1 MFLWCKNDTMQVKQ
15 TRGHHF
21 PHSLIR
27 RLWARKT
34 RKKQSKET
42 KSELKAL
49 AMNST
54 NSTFSL
60 NAALV
65 HPPFFFISGLS
76 MPHAKYYYVFLCFV
90 FVVSVL
96 GNSFVMFSI
105 YKERSFHTPKY
116 MAVFNLSLADLGESA
131 ALIPNLIA
139 MFLFDSQYISFDAC
153 LANMF
158 FVFFFTCLQ
167 SLSLAVLAYDR
178 LVAICLP
185 LRYHAINTMP
195 SMAVILTV
203 VWAYNS
209 VLLFLMVSLVP
220 RLSFCK
226 SIVVESYFCDHGPI
240 FRMACNNNH
249 VNIIMGIV
257 VTVLLFCVP
266 FFFTVLSYLFIAR
279 ALFKIASWE
288 GRLKAMKTCSAH
300 LILVA
305 VYYLPILYTYVSPL
319 LFRIHPNVRIMST
332 SFAKAIIPMMNPII
346 YVLSTEEVKEFSK
359 KLFKRKTCNHNRN
372 IFKNKNKGMN

>member
-1 MFLWCKNDTMQVKQ
+1 
-15 TRGHHF
+15 
-21 PHSLIR
+21 
-27 RLWARKT
+27 
-34 RKKQSKET
+34 
-42 KSELKAL
+42 
-49 AMNST
+49 MNST

-116 MAVFNLSLADLGESA
+116 MAVFNLSLADLGESTA
-131 ALIPNLIA
+131 RIPNFIA

-153 LANMF
+153 MANMF
-158 FVFFFTCLQ
+158 FVFFFTSLQ
-167 SLSLAVLAYDR
+167 SLNLAVLAYDR

-185 LRYHAINTMP
+185 LRYHAIITMP
-195 SMAVILTV
+195 AMAVILTV
-203 VWAYNS
+203 VCAYNS
-209 VLLFLMVSLVP
+209 VLLILMVSLVP

-240 FRMACNNNH
+240 FRMACNDNYINRMLSII
-249 VNIIMGIV
+249 NI
-257 VTVLLFCVP
+257 VLLLYLP
-266 FFFTVLSYLFIAR
+266 FILTVLSYVLISGT
-279 ALFKIASWE
+279 LFKIASWE

-300 LILVA
+300 LIMVA
-305 VYYLPILYTYVSPL
+305 MYYLPILSIYMAALCFS
-319 LFRIHPNVRIMST
+319 ISPNVRIIST
-332 SFAKAIIPMMNPII
+332 SFATAITPMMNPII
-346 YVLSTEEVKEFSK
+346 YVLNTEEFKEFIK
-359 KLFKRKTCNHNRN
+359 KLFRRK
-372 IFKNKNKGMN
+372 K

>member
-1 MFLWCKNDTMQVKQ
+1 
-15 TRGHHF
+15 
-21 PHSLIR
+21 
-27 RLWARKT
+27 
-34 RKKQSKET
+34 
-42 KSELKAL
+42 
-49 AMNST
+49 MNSA

-60 NAALV
+60 NATLV

-105 YKERSFHTPKY
+105 HKEASFHTPKY
-116 MAVFNLSLADLGESA
+116 MAVFNLVVADLAEST

-158 FVFFFTCLQ
+158 FVYFFSSLQ
-167 SLSLAVLAYDR
+167 SLTLTVLAYDR

-185 LRYHAINTMP
+185 LRYHAIITMQA
-195 SMAVILTV
+195 MAVILTV
-203 VWAYNS
+203 VWAYDS
-209 VLLFLMVSLVP
+209 VLLILMVSLVP

-249 VNIIMGIV
+249 VNIIMGIINMI
-257 VTVLLFCVP
+257 LLLYVP
-266 FFFTVLSYLFIAR
+266 FFLTVLSYVFISG

-288 GRLKAMKTCSAH
+288 GRFKAIKTCSAH
-300 LILVA
+300 LIMVA
-305 VYYLPILYTYVSPL
+305 IYYMPILSIYMAG
-319 LFRIHPNVRIMST
+319 LFFPIQPNVRIMNT
-332 SFAKAIIPMMNPII
+332 SFSKAITPMMNPII
-346 YVLSTEEVKEFSK
+346 YVLNTEEFKEFIK
-359 KLFKRKTCNHNRN
+359 KLFRRKKKTQQ
-372 IFKNKNKGMN
+372 K

>member
-1 MFLWCKNDTMQVKQ
+1 
-15 TRGHHF
+15 
-21 PHSLIR
+21 
-27 RLWARKT
+27 
-34 RKKQSKET
+34 
-42 KSELKAL
+42 
-49 AMNST
+49 MNST

-60 NAALV
+60 NADLV
-65 HPPFFFISGLS
+65 HPPFFFINGLS

-116 MAVFNLSLADLGESA
+116 MAVFNLSLADLGEST

-153 LANMF
+153 MANMF
-158 FVFFFTCLQ
+158 FVYFFTCLQ
-167 SLSLAVLAYDR
+167 SLTLAVLAYDR

-185 LRYHAINTMP
+185 LRYHAIITMP
-195 SMAVILTV
+195 AMTVILTV
-203 VWAYNS
+203 VWAYDS
-209 VLLFLMVSLVP
+209 VLLILMVLLVST

-226 SIVVESYFCDHGPI
+226 SIVVKSFFCDHGPTAAL
-240 FRMACNNNH
+240 ACNDYN
-249 VNIIMGIV
+249 VNRNFAIV
-257 VTVLLFCVP
+257 VIVLLFYVP
-266 FFFTVLSYLFIAR
+266 FIFTVLSYVFIAR

-305 VYYLPILYTYVSPL
+305 VYYLPILYTYVSAL
-319 LFRIHPNVRIMST
+319 ASTIHPNVRIMST

-359 KLFKRKTCNHNRN
+359 KLFKRKTSNHNRN